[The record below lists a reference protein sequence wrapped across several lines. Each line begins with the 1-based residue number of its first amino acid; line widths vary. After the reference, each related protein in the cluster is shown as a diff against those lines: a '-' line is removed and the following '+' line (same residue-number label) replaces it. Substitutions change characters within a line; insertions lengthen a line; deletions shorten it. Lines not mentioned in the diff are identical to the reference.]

1 MSIEYDYHHLHHVK
15 EQSKSRKTLW
25 VTLILTA
32 FFTIVEIVGG
42 VLSNSLALA
51 IRLCPY
57 DLRRHRF
64 GTEHGCSEAGYS
76 SA

>member
-42 VLSNSLALA
+42 VPQFPCFCYPTLL
-51 IRLCPY
+51 I
-57 DLRRHRF
+57 
-64 GTEHGCSEAGYS
+64 
-76 SA
+76 